1 MTATITS
8 DTTTA
13 TAPKG
18 ITTGQKS
25 QIIGLFVDASGIEA
39 FLNGLTL
46 DEAQAIIIRGGE
58 FKSAVSD
65 ETDTERLGEIVA
77 EFGDTNPYADE
88 EVESSCGYPEGFQ
101 MKSPLEQLAILTK
114 AFPALDG
121 EGARPYIEA
130 VTSQPLP
137 EGFDGW
143 AVVAKSEKIGP
154 TRGEAIENTFDAIR
168 ATGRSLVNY
177 REGELDEEHL
187 RRSKRTTDA
196 FAKLDATQT
205 GDFYVYPVQFGIRHA
220 GKSVRRVLVVYIDGE
235 FGNGGYEVAQLLLTH
250 EDRLTSYDD
259 LWIDCPGD
267 EFSSDADGQF
277 DGAPYFDF
285 GGGAIGFGAV
295 GVDYAGGGCGSS
307 SGLLPQLQ

>member
-13 TAPKG
+13 APKG
-18 ITTGQKS
+18 ITSGQKS
-25 QIIGLFVDASGIEA
+25 QIIGLFVDATGIEA
-39 FLNGLTL
+39 FLNELTL
-46 DEAQAIIIRGGE
+46 DQAQAIIIRGGE

-88 EVESSCGYPEGFQ
+88 EVESSSGYPEGFQ

-121 EGARPYIEA
+121 ESARPYIEA

-137 EGFDGW
+137 EDFDGW
-143 AVVAKSEKIGP
+143 AVVAKSKKIAP
-154 TRGEAIENTFDAIR
+154 TDGEAIENTFDAIR

-187 RRSKRTTDA
+187 RRSTRTADA

-220 GKSVRRVLVVYIDGE
+220 GKSVRRVRVVYIDGE

-259 LWIDCPGD
+259 LWIDCPGA
-267 EFSSDADGQF
+267 EFSSGADGQF
-277 DGAPYFDF
+277 GRAPCF
-285 GGGAIGFGAV
+285 GFNDGAIGFITSGV
-295 GVDYAGGGCGSS
+295 GHAYEECGSS